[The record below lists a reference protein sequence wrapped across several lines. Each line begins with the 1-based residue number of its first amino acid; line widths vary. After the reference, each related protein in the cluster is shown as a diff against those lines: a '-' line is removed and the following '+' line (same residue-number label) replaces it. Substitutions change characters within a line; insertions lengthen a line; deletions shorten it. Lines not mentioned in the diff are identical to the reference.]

1 MSKIADGTVAVLVAI
16 VGLAIVAV
24 LVSRSAQTST
34 VVQSAGQA
42 FNGIIIAAVSPV
54 SSGSFL

>member
-42 FNGIIIAAVSPV
+42 FNGIISAAVSPV